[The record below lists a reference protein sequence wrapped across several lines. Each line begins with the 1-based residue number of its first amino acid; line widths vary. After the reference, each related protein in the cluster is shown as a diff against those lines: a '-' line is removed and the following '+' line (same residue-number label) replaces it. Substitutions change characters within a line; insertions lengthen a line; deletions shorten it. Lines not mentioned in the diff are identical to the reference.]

1 MTRIEKNFT
10 NGKVIIPDEKYR
22 SDFTVRETEI
32 AIKFIKD
39 HFQDAF
45 AAEMNLNRVS
55 APIAVLKNT
64 GLNDY
69 LSGWE
74 QPVSFN
80 IRSIENNNSNISKD
94 NNKAVI
100 VHSLAKWKRNALK
113 EYGFISGEGL
123 YTDMNAIRPD
133 EPFLDNLHSI
143 YVDQWDW
150 ERIIA
155 ENERNLDVLK
165 YIVKKIYSVLYI
177 IEQEVCTKYP
187 KLPAPFLP
195 TDIYFVHTEEL
206 LEMYPSLTPRER
218 EDKICEEKGAVF
230 IIGIGAD
237 LKTGEPHD
245 ARATDYDD
253 WTTDTEKGRKG
264 LNGDIVVWNPVLN
277 QSFELSS
284 MGIRVNKD
292 ALLKQLELKNEMH
305 KTEQYFH
312 KRLIDGI
319 LPQSIGAGI
328 GQSRLC
334 MFFLRKAHIG
344 EVQASIW
351 PDEMLNICK
360 ENDIKIL

>member
-1 MTRIEKNFT
+1 MTRIEKTFT
-10 NGKVIIPDEKYR
+10 SGKVIIPEEKYR
-22 SDFTVRETEI
+22 PDFTVRETES

-39 HFQDAF
+39 YFQDAF
-45 AAEMNLNRVS
+45 ANEMNLKRVS
-55 APIAVLKNT
+55 APIAVLRNT

-80 IRSIENNNSNISKD
+80 ISSIKNNNSNNNND
-94 NNKAVI
+94 NNCAEI

-133 EPFLDNLHSI
+133 EPYLDNLHSI

-155 ENERNLDVLK
+155 ENERTLDVLK
-165 YIVKKIYSVLYI
+165 YIVRKIYTVLVQTEHKI
-177 IEQEVCTKYP
+177 CTKYP

-195 TDIYFVHTEEL
+195 HEIFFIHTEEL
-206 LEMYPSLTPRER
+206 EEMYPDLNSKER
-218 EDKICEEKGAVF
+218 EDKICQENGAVF

-237 LKTGEPHD
+237 LKSGEPHD

-253 WTTDTEKGRKG
+253 WITETGDGKKG

-277 QSFELSS
+277 QAFELSS
-284 MGIRVNKD
+284 MGIRVNKES
-292 ALLKQLELKNEMH
+292 LLKQLDMKDEMF
-305 KTEQYFH
+305 KTDLYFH
-312 KRLIDGI
+312 KRLIDGT
-319 LPQSIGAGI
+319 LPQSIGGGI

-334 MFFLRKAHIG
+334 MFFLRKTHIG

-351 PDEMLNICK
+351 PDEMLEICK
-360 ENDIKIL
+360 AHNIKIL

>member
-1 MTRIEKNFT
+1 MTPIEKDFP
-10 NGKVIIPDEKYR
+10 NGKVIIPDEKFR
-22 SDFTVRETEI
+22 SDFTVLETES
-32 AIKFIKD
+32 AIKYIKD
-39 HFQDAF
+39 TFQNYF
-45 AAEMNLNRVS
+45 ATEMNLKRVS
-55 APIAVLKNT
+55 APIAVLRNT

-74 QPVSFN
+74 KPVSFN
-80 IRSIENNNSNISKD
+80 ISSINENNN
-94 NNKAVI
+94 AEI

-155 ENERNLDVLK
+155 DNERTLDVLK
-165 YIVKKIYSVLYI
+165 YIVKKIYTVLI
-177 IEQEVCTKYP
+177 KTEQKICVKYP
-187 KLPAPFLP
+187 KLADPFLP
-195 TDIYFVHTEEL
+195 HDIFFIHSEEL
-206 LEMYPSLTPRER
+206 EDMYPDLTPKER
-218 EDKICEEKGAVF
+218 ENKICEEKGAVF

-237 LKTGEPHD
+237 LKNGKPHD

-253 WTTDTEKGRKG
+253 WISDTGNGKRG
-264 LNGDIVVWNPVLN
+264 LNGDILVWNPVLG
-277 QSFELSS
+277 QAFELSS
-284 MGIRVNKD
+284 MGIRVNKES
-292 ALLKQLELKNEMH
+292 LLKQLDLKDEMY

-312 KRLIDGI
+312 QRLIEGI
-319 LPQSIGAGI
+319 LPQSIGGGI

-334 MFFLRKAHIG
+334 MFFLRKAHVG

-351 PDEMLNICK
+351 PQEMLDICK
-360 ENDIKIL
+360 DNKIKIL